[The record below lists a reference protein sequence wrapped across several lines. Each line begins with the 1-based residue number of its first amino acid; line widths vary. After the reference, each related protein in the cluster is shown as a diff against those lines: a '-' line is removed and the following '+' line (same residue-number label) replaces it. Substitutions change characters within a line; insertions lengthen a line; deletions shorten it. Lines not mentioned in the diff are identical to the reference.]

1 MAMKA
6 TAMGAALVAIL
17 VAAMPMAASA
27 AGKADTAKGANVW
40 VGVAKL
46 PNLWEG
52 TWQGDTDLYSFPG
65 PIEYTPSAAEYV
77 KTYKP
82 AEDSTFA
89 NCKEPGMPM
98 TMRLAAMPLKFYYSP
113 NEKMISIYIEGSS
126 RVRFIHMDGRKHSA
140 QPDPTFLGES
150 IGHWEGATLVIDSI
164 GFVKDTT
171 LQIGQMP
178 SPTGGPGGPGAPDAP
193 NTAPIFAPHGPN
205 LHIIERMKPLDR
217 NTMQVSV
224 TLDDPSIF
232 AKPYTY
238 SDKFYRHTGPRS
250 EPQEWVCSDN
260 RDVLDTTTGKLQYNQ
275 KDKAISQ

>member
-1 MAMKA
+1 MGGTPMSMKTKEIA
-6 TAMGAALVAIL
+6 AALVAIL
-17 VAAMPMAASA
+17 MAAMPMATSA
-27 AGKADTAKGANVW
+27 ADKTGKAKAANVW
-40 VGVAKL
+40 EGVAKL

-52 TWQGDTDLYSFPG
+52 TWQGDTDLYGFPG
-65 PIEYTPSAAEYV
+65 PIHYTPSAAEYV
-77 KTYKP
+77 KNYKP
-82 AEDSTFA
+82 AEDTTFA

-98 TMRLAAMPLKFYYSP
+98 TTRLAAMPLKFYYSP
-113 NEKMISIYIEGSS
+113 NEKMISIYVEGSS

-150 IGHWEGATLVIDSI
+150 IGHWEGETLVIDSI

-178 SPTGGPGGPGAPDAP
+178 GPPGGPDKI
-193 NTAPIFAPHGPN
+193 PIFAQHGPD
-205 LHIIERMKPLDR
+205 LHIIERMKMLDR
-217 NTMQVSV
+217 NSMEVSV

-238 SDKFYRHTGPRS
+238 ADKFYRHTGPRS

-275 KDKAISQ
+275 KDKATSN